1 MKKTL
6 WSIMLDILK
15 LALLLFTASRTL
27 DLFQRILGPEN
38 MAVGLFGLAALD
50 GGLIG
55 WSQYYMHSAR
65 GSLQNAIAL
74 LMTIVDLVGVVI
86 AFLGDMI
93 MQAASRGVVGA
104 MDENTAMTV
113 IIALAAI
120 IGINI
125 AAGVFVGVSD
135 PKLAQQ
141 RKEQEQLDKIQEKVL
156 EHMASESDAIAA
168 RMVPQLVNAWS
179 QRTQEQLIAN
189 AERQWSVAR
198 SGARGWDLVQPA
210 ARPVRN
216 VTPKPSVMDKIKERL
231 GEVITPAG
239 GGQSLPGEMATLAS
253 DGVTVYD
260 EPAEVEPTAPKAK
273 RPSNS

>member
-1 MKKTL
+1 
-6 WSIMLDILK
+6 MLDVLK

-38 MAVGLFGLAALD
+38 MAVGLFGLASLD

-104 MDENTAMTV
+104 MDENTAMAV

-125 AAGVFVGVSD
+125 AAGVFVGISD
-135 PKLAQQ
+135 PHLAQK
-141 RKEQEQLDKIQEKVL
+141 RKEQEQLDKIQERVL
-156 EHMASESDAIAA
+156 EQMGSEADAIAA

-189 AERQWSVAR
+189 AERQWSVSR
-198 SGARGWDLVQPA
+198 SGERGWDLVQPPA
-210 ARPVRN
+210 QQGATQRTRPAN
-216 VTPKPSVMDKIKERL
+216 VVQPRKPGLFAKLSDAVSVPRDTALERAKIRLSTP
-231 GEVITPAG
+231 PATSM
-239 GGQSLPGEMATLAS
+239 QTLAADS
-253 DGVTVYD
+253 PI
-260 EPAEVEPTAPKAK
+260 EAEQPAPKA
-273 RPSNS
+273 

>member
-1 MKKTL
+1 
-6 WSIMLDILK
+6 
-15 LALLLFTASRTL
+15 
-27 DLFQRILGPEN
+27 
-38 MAVGLFGLAALD
+38 
-50 GGLIG
+50 
-55 WSQYYMHSAR
+55 MHSAR

-93 MQAASRGVVGA
+93 MQAAARGVVSA
-104 MDENTAMTV
+104 MDQNTAMAV

-120 IGINI
+120 IGVNI

-189 AERQWSVAR
+189 AERQWSVSR
-198 SGARGWDLVQPA
+198 SDARGWDLVQQPTAGATAQTKPAEVVKARNPGLFSKLSEAVSVPRDAALERAKVRLSTPA
-210 ARPVRN
+210 AP
-216 VTPKPSVMDKIKERL
+216 PM
-231 GEVITPAG
+231 
-239 GGQSLPGEMATLAS
+239 QTLAS
-253 DGVTVYD
+253 EGQ
-260 EPAEVEPTAPKAK
+260 PAIEVDPTAPKAK
-273 RPSNS
+273 RTRRKV